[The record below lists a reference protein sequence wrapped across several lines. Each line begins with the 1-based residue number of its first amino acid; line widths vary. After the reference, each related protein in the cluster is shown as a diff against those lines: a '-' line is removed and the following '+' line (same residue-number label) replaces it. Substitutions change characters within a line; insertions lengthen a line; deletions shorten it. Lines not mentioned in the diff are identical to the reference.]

1 MILLDWFL
9 KWTAPVDMSL
19 ADTNDELKWLS
30 RAEFGLAVS
39 ATARF
44 GKIARLRPVCAI
56 IVSFTLGLSWR
67 GVWGD
72 ALALKSRRS
81 EDLGFC

>member
-1 MILLDWFL
+1 
-9 KWTAPVDMSL
+9 MSL
-19 ADTNDELKWLS
+19 AETKEELKGLL

-56 IVSFTLGLSWR
+56 IVSFTCGLCWR
-67 GVWGD
+67 GVSGD

-81 EDLGFC
+81 GGLGFC